1 MVLEGNPQRIKNAC
15 KWFCVNGPM
24 RLVEIFMVN
33 FDGIRVCVYWFFF
46 RYFQFISVIWI
57 AVKNCHTMLLTESF
71 LLEKLTQ

>member
-33 FDGIRVCVYWFFF
+33 FDGIRVCVGFCSLFPIYQ
-46 RYFQFISVIWI
+46 RDMDCS
-57 AVKNCHTMLLTESF
+57 
-71 LLEKLTQ
+71 EKLPYNVAH